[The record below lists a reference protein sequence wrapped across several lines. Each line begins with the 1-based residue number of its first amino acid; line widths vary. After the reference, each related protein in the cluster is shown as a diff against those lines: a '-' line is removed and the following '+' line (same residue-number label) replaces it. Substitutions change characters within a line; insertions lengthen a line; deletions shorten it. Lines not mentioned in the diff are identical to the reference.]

1 MSRYPS
7 LRPLGDS
14 ETAGILDNNA
24 VIEITEKFDGA
35 NMRVIVKPTGEIFCG
50 GRNHEVAVPMDG
62 VQFEFQGGIG
72 SWVQRESNH
81 GQLGVVLNDLSIA
94 YQGKE
99 VALIGEWM
107 QKHTVN
113 YGINKP
119 YPIFYDVYVEG
130 KGLLSH
136 QDRQFWLAGLQ
147 ESGYVVA
154 QPLYF
159 GPALSGSEIESRFIG
174 KPSVLNSNI
183 MGEGIVIKNPSY
195 TNQYGRQCHAKWVN
209 PEFKEKID
217 LKSSAKRTIDPN
229 NSIDYSELVESLVTK
244 PRLVKLLAKQQV
256 APSLR
261 EMSWLSKTMV
271 DDVLLEGI
279 LDIKNAVNVL
289 NFERFNKQV
298 CMRTVRLLNEL
309 MRDSTC
315 NTEEVKDG
323 SS

>member
-24 VIEITEKFDGA
+24 TIEITEKFDGA
-35 NMRVIVKPTGEIFCG
+35 NMRIIVKATGEIFCG
-50 GRNHEVAVPMDG
+50 GRNHEVLVPYEG
-62 VQFEFQGGIG
+62 AFEFQGGIG
-72 SWVQRESNH
+72 SWVQREAK
-81 GQLGVVLNDLSIA
+81 GLLGVVLNDFSVA

-130 KGLLSH
+130 KGLLQH
-136 QDRQFWLAGLQ
+136 ADRQFWLSGLKEAGYTIA
-147 ESGYVVA
+147 E
-154 QPLYF
+154 PLYF

-174 KPSVLNSNI
+174 KPSVLNANI
-183 MGEGIVIKNPSY
+183 MAEGIVIKNPAF
-195 TNQYGRQCHAKWVN
+195 TNSYGRQCHSKWVN
-209 PEFKEKID
+209 AEFKEKID
-217 LKSSAKRTIDPN
+217 LKSSAKRAIDPN

-256 APSLR
+256 APSLK
-261 EMSWLSKTMV
+261 EMAWLSKTMV

-315 NTEEVKDG
+315 ITEGVIDG
-323 SS
+323 N

>member
-24 VIEITEKFDGA
+24 IIEITEKFDGA
-35 NMRVIVKPTGEIFCG
+35 NMRIIVKPTGEVFCG
-50 GRNHEVAVPMDG
+50 GRNHEVPVAEDG
-62 VQFEFQGGIG
+62 VAFEFQGGIG
-72 SWVQRESNH
+72 SWVQRECWH
-81 GQLGVVLNDLSIA
+81 GRLMETLNDLSTA

-136 QDRQFWLAGLQ
+136 NDRQFWLGGLKD
-147 ESGYVVA
+147 SGYTIA
-154 QPLYF
+154 EPLYF
-159 GPALSGSEIESRFIG
+159 GPAIGGSEIESRFLG
-174 KPSVLNSNI
+174 KPSKLNENVTA
-183 MGEGIVIKNPSY
+183 EGIVIKNPAYS
-195 TNQYGRQCHAKWVN
+195 NQYGRQCHAKWVN

-217 LKSSAKRTIDPN
+217 LKSDSKRAIDPN
-229 NSIDYSELVESLVTK
+229 NSINYSELVEAFVTK

-256 APSLR
+256 APSLK

-271 DDVLLEGI
+271 DDVLLECI
-279 LDIKNAVNVL
+279 LDIKNAINIL

-315 NTEEVKDG
+315 ITEEV
-323 SS
+323 